1 MPTERP
7 CSARRQTGALCLP
20 RDRWGLR
27 HRAWSQHVC
36 PRWLHGATAGP
47 PCLGPS
53 RGAVLGTLPV
63 GGSTR
68 GAPVGPRTGRGPG
81 ETLCLGSGWPP
92 GPRTTGG
99 LLARSRGGSPPCQPC
114 PPHSGLSATQG
125 SGRGAVRTRIPG
137 VGSSLGFS
145 PAMLVPRL
153 LGPLRTHTDGD
164 LRPAGWAEPWVEPRT
179 GVLAGRWPR
188 NPMACSRPRG
198 HPRCNQGGRMAH

>member
-7 CSARRQTGALCLP
+7 CSARRRTGALCLP

-68 GAPVGPRTGRGPG
+68 GAPVGPRTGRGPE

-99 LLARSRGGSPPCQPC
+99 LLARSRGGSPPWQPC
-114 PPHSGLSATQG
+114 PPHSGLSAAQG
-125 SGRGAVRTRIPG
+125 SGREPSGL
-137 VGSSLGFS
+137 GSPVWALLSAS
-145 PAMLVPRL
+145 VQTCWSQDPWAL
-153 LGPLRTHTDGD
+153 LGHTDGG

-188 NPMACSRPRG
+188 NPVACSRPWG
-198 HPRCNQGGRMAH
+198 HPRCDQGGRMAH